1 VSGVN
6 MHDLIFNIQNLKVL
20 SEFFASSWYIF
31 VPFSV
36 FVLLFPN
43 LVEVI
48 TLIAVGLIVGYGY
61 ISPSVLSFLERYLP
75 QFSNSLESNLLIYSL
90 IVSVLFAVIF
100 YSLYKSLIFVGSFII
115 SFLVGNFLLKSF
127 LTPYLTFQ
135 WYIYLVFG
143 LLVGLIGGFYAVK
156 NSAKFIGLIATAM
169 SSFILIFIGMFFFD
183 KHVFNLNNT
192 LFAWATFVLSLLLFF
207 FRIAKLWGVKSN
219 GKN

>member
-1 VSGVN
+1 MSGVN
-6 MHDLIFNIQNLKVL
+6 THDLIFNTQNLKVL

-75 QFSNSLESNLLIYSL
+75 QFSNSLESNFQIYSL
-90 IVSVLFAVIF
+90 IVSVVFAVIF

-115 SFLVGNFLLKSF
+115 SFLGGNFLLKSF
-127 LTPYLTFQ
+127 LTSYLTFQ

-156 NSAKFIGLIATAM
+156 NSSKFIGLIATAM
-169 SSFILIFIGMFFFD
+169 SSFILVSIGMFFFD
-183 KHVFNLNNT
+183 KYVFNLNNT

>member
-1 VSGVN
+1 MSGVN

-36 FVLLFPN
+36 SVLLFPN

-48 TLIAVGLIVGYGY
+48 TLIAIGLIVGYGY

-75 QFSNSLESNLLIYSL
+75 QFSNSLESNFQIYSL
-90 IVSVLFAVIF
+90 IVSVVFAVIF

-127 LTPYLTFQ
+127 LTSYLTFQ

-156 NSAKFIGLIATAM
+156 NSSKFIGLIATAM
-169 SSFILIFIGMFFFD
+169 SSFILVSIGMFFFD
-183 KHVFNLNNT
+183 KYVFNLNNT

>member
-1 VSGVN
+1 

-61 ISPSVLSFLERYLP
+61 ISPSVLSFLEKYLP

-90 IVSVLFAVIF
+90 IVSVVFAVIF

-169 SSFILIFIGMFFFD
+169 SSFILVSIGMFFFD
-183 KHVFNLNNT
+183 KHVFNLNNI

>member
-1 VSGVN
+1 MSGFN
-6 MHDLIFNIQNLKVL
+6 MDAIIFNIQNLKVL

-43 LVEVI
+43 LVEVV
-48 TLIAVGLIVGYGY
+48 TLVGIGFIVGYGY
-61 ISPSVLSFLERYLP
+61 ISPFVLSSLEKYLP
-75 QFSNSLESNLLIYSL
+75 QFSNSLESNFLIYAL
-90 IVSVLFAVIF
+90 IISVVFAVVF
-100 YSLYKSLIFVGSFII
+100 YSLYKSLIFLGSFII
-115 SFLVGNFLLKSF
+115 SFLAVNFLLKSF
-127 LTPYLTFQ
+127 LATYLTFQ
-135 WYIYLVFG
+135 WYIYLVLG

-156 NSAKFIGLIATAM
+156 NSSKFIGLIATAM
-169 SSFILIFIGMFFFD
+169 SSFILVSIGMFFFD
-183 KHVFNLNNT
+183 KYVFNLNNT

>member
-6 MHDLIFNIQNLKVL
+6 MHDLISNIQNLKAL

-75 QFSNSLESNLLIYSL
+75 QFSNSLESNFLIYSL
-90 IVSVLFAVIF
+90 IVSVVFAVIF

-127 LTPYLTFQ
+127 LTSYLTFQ

-156 NSAKFIGLIATAM
+156 NSSKFIGLIATAM
-169 SSFILIFIGMFFFD
+169 SSFILISISMFFFD
-183 KHVFNLNNT
+183 KYVFNVNNT

>member
-6 MHDLIFNIQNLKVL
+6 THDLIFNTQNLKVL

-75 QFSNSLESNLLIYSL
+75 QFSNSLESNFQIYSL
-90 IVSVLFAVIF
+90 IVSVVFAVIF

-115 SFLVGNFLLKSF
+115 SFLGGNFLLKSF
-127 LTPYLTFQ
+127 LTSYLTFQ

-156 NSAKFIGLIATAM
+156 NSSKFIGLIATAM
-169 SSFILIFIGMFFFD
+169 SSFILVSIGMFFFD
-183 KHVFNLNNT
+183 KYVFNLNNT